1 VKRIVKI
8 LVAGLVAVPIV
19 IFSVAGL
26 AGAAGERAAV
36 EMNAA
41 GQKIGDYR
49 VGGEKPDLIE
59 GQTDSGKPGY
69 IYLKDIMWD
78 APKTPADAVRL
89 MKERVNEQGEIVVPV
104 YEADGV
110 TVIGYFT
117 AATVEQGE

>member
-1 VKRIVKI
+1 
-8 LVAGLVAVPIV
+8 
-19 IFSVAGL
+19 
-26 AGAAGERAAV
+26 
-36 EMNAA
+36 
-41 GQKIGDYR
+41 
-49 VGGEKPDLIE
+49 
-59 GQTDSGKPGY
+59 
-69 IYLKDIMWD
+69 MWD